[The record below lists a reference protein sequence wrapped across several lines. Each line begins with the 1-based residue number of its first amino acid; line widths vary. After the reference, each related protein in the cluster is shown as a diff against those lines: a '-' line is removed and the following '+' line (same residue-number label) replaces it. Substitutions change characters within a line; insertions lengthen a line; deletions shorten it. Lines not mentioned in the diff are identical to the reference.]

1 MQRMARHA
9 VQGGA
14 VLRALAWVGL
24 PFVAWVALAHSAAQ
38 ASTLLI
44 IDEFQWDEANGVASV
59 SGHFTVNSYTGE
71 QWRLTA
77 IEITVSGTVYSTSL
91 FPYPE
96 FSSLPFTHAFDE
108 VEISPSIPLVAG
120 ADYLVGIKKQRY
132 FSWMPGNGWDSGTVF
147 RQSVTAEAVPEP
159 STAFLLGC
167 GLIGLVAHRR
177 LA

>member
-1 MQRMARHA
+1 MRWMARHA
-9 VQGGA
+9 VQGR
-14 VLRALAWVGL
+14 VVVRALAWAGL
-24 PFVAWVALAHSAAQ
+24 AFVALVVFSHSAVQ
-38 ASTLLI
+38 ASTILI

-59 SGHFTVNSYTGE
+59 SGQFSVNSYTGE
-71 QWRLTA
+71 KWRLTEM
-77 IEITVSGTVYSTSL
+77 EITVSGTVYSTSL

-96 FSSLPFTHAFDE
+96 FLSLPFTHEFE
-108 VEISPSIPLVAG
+108 GVEISPSIPLVPG

-132 FSWMPGNGWDSGTVF
+132 FSWMPGNGWGAGTVF
-147 RQSVTAEAVPEP
+147 RQSATVEAIPEP

>member
-1 MQRMARHA
+1 MQRIARHA

-24 PFVAWVALAHSAAQ
+24 TFVAWVAFSHSAAQ

-59 SGHFTVNSYTGE
+59 SGHFSVNSYTGE
-71 QWRLTA
+71 KWRLTEM
-77 IEITVSGTVYSTSL
+77 EITVSGTVYSTSL
-91 FPYPE
+91 LPYPE
-96 FSSLPFTHAFDE
+96 FLSLPFTHEFE
-108 VEISPSIPLVAG
+108 GVEISPSIPLVAG

-132 FSWMPGNGWDSGTVF
+132 FSWMPGNGWGAGTVF
-147 RQSVTAEAVPEP
+147 RQSATVEAIPEP